1 MYIAPSSV
9 IYILTDVPLDKTY
22 DHTLWWPKVEGG
34 ASLQEAYFRTK
45 IKYTF
50 SDQTYQRAGKG
61 TLRIST
67 VADNLYDCN
76 YLMFRNTTFGTKW
89 FYAFIKKVTYINN
102 NVSEIEY
109 EIDSMQTWYFEVNL
123 RECLV
128 EREHTATDNIGDN
141 LVPENLELGEYVSEA
156 PISTAMYTNVLYIVI
171 AATWRY
177 EAATGSYI
185 DYGGGTYAGMFTGL
199 CYNIFT
205 NDSQGRQEAADCIL
219 NAGSKSDGIVAV
231 FFAPMLFYTTGDP
244 SPIQISVNK
253 HLTDFDG
260 YTPHNNKL
268 YTYPYN
274 FLYITNY
281 QGNSAIYRYEF
292 FKDSEG
298 HDITTCPMSL
308 KGDFSPSTSVMLYP
322 KNYKGVGENYD
333 EMIQLKGYPQVAY
346 ATDAYKA
353 WLAQNSASLTTS
365 LVTSLAT
372 PTMAAM
378 GTMAVGG
385 ALATVAPELVVAGA
399 LVGAI
404 VGAGRVLAQ
413 VYQHSIMPDQAHG
426 NQGGTMMI
434 ANGLLAFGLYPKHI
448 TGEFAR
454 IIDGFF
460 DMYGYACHKV
470 KVPNTC
476 VRNHWTYTKTIGCKI
491 VGNIPCDEEEKICK
505 IYDKG
510 ITFWVNP
517 NEVGDYSLDN
527 RLGGT

>member
-89 FYAFIKKVTYINN
+89 FYAFIKKVSYINN

-141 LVPENLELGEYVSEA
+141 LVPEDLELGEYISEQ
-156 PISTAMYTNVLYIVI
+156 PYITDSYTNYVYIVV
-171 AATWRY
+171 AATWEY
-177 EAATGSYI
+177 DPTAGTYT
-185 DYGGGTYAGMFTGL
+185 DFGGGTYSGMFSGL
-199 CYNIFT
+199 CYNLFPNT
-205 NDSQGRQEAADCIL
+205 AQGRQDAADCIL

-231 FFAPMLFYTTGDP
+231 FFAPVMFYQESSPSITGFQRP
-244 SPIQISVNK
+244 K
-253 HLTDFDG
+253 HLTDFEG

-274 FLYITNY
+274 FMYVTNF

-292 FKDSEG
+292 FKDALGAFSNV
-298 HDITTCPMSL
+298 CSFKL
-308 KGDFSPSTSVMLYP
+308 KGDFSPSSSVMLYP
-322 KNYKGVGENYD
+322 QYYKGVDDNYD

-365 LVTSLAT
+365 LAAGIAT
-372 PTMAAM
+372 PAMAGV
-378 GTMAVGG
+378 GTLVAGG
-385 ALATVAPELVVAGA
+385 ALAVAAPELVVAGA

-404 VGAGRVLAQ
+404 VGAGRVLSQ